1 MSDNDHLANLSDG
14 AGCAEVWEHLSEQRD
29 SEASEAAD
37 ADEESDEESTAEPEA
52 AEASDADEETDAE
65 KEAAVEV
72 PCP

>member
-29 SEASEAAD
+29 SGASEAAED
-37 ADEESDEESTAEPEA
+37 DESDAETADAETTDANA
-52 AEASDADEETDAE
+52 ADAEETDAE
-65 KEAAVEV
+65 QEAAAV